1 MLHEWIRDSVADI
14 VPPALST
21 GIRAFLSHIDPM
33 QLDESRPPTLS
44 GHLLLA
50 EPGLR
55 DPNFWRSVV
64 LITDHDSEQGAH
76 GYVLTQPLGQTVGE
90 VVDHPEVSALADV
103 PVFAGGPVS
112 PSKLSFVSLAW
123 NAGRQALEVATH
135 LSGAEAVAR
144 RTEGFVIR
152 AFAGYSGW
160 SEGQL
165 EAELGQGSWITTPAG
180 PAILDATDPA
190 GLWGVVMRSLGPYY
204 HLLAGM
210 PDNVSLN

>member
-1 MLHEWIRDSVADI
+1 
-14 VPPALST
+14 
-21 GIRAFLSHIDPM
+21 M

-76 GYVLTQPLGQTVGE
+76 GYVLTHPLEKTVGE
-90 VVDHPEVSALADV
+90 VVDHPDLAALTDV
-103 PVFAGGPVS
+103 PVFVGGPVS

-123 NAGRQALEVATH
+123 NPDRKALDVATH
-135 LSGAEAVAR
+135 LSGNEAIAR
-144 RTEGFVIR
+144 RAEGFDIR

-165 EAELGQGSWITTPAG
+165 EAELGQGSWITAPAG
-180 PAILDATDPA
+180 PAILESPEP
-190 GLWGVVMRSLGPYY
+190 GQLWAAVMRSLGPYY

-210 PDNVSLN
+210 PEDVSLN